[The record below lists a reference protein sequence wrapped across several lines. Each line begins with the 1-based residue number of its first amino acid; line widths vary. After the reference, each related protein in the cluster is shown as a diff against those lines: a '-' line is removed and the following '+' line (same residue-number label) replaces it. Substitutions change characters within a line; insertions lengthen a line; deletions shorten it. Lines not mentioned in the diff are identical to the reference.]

1 MTEFKKRNMRQNSK
15 NNTDLK
21 KVQIPCDLKTRVNQ
35 SSVTTLI
42 FVEAAETMLVLTEVT
57 GCLVA
62 LGLSGTAIIT
72 EPVLLQIRAPG
83 LHSTWA
89 ATAVTCCD
97 SSCLKDNTFLHIN
110 QMALWPQSIARHRW
124 NWKAWFGS
132 LIISAQVSVEYSH
145 WCHWNASESWKR
157 WQQVW
162 KYMVIMSDILRV
174 AQISL
179 SALISLALHTIWIL
193 GKCKHWVMRDR
204 TESSFA
210 F

>member
-21 KVQIPCDLKTRVNQ
+21 KVKIPCDLKTRVNQ

-110 QMALWPQSIARHRW
+110 QMAL
-124 NWKAWFGS
+124 
-132 LIISAQVSVEYSH
+132 
-145 WCHWNASESWKR
+145 
-157 WQQVW
+157 
-162 KYMVIMSDILRV
+162 
-174 AQISL
+174 
-179 SALISLALHTIWIL
+179 
-193 GKCKHWVMRDR
+193 
-204 TESSFA
+204 
-210 F
+210 

>member
-1 MTEFKKRNMRQNSK
+1 MSRCPWPVWDSYHYRTGASSDKS
-15 NNTDLK
+15 
-21 KVQIPCDLKTRVNQ
+21 TRTSQ
-35 SSVTTLI
+35 H
-42 FVEAAETMLVLTEVT
+42 M
-57 GCLVA
+57 G
-62 LGLSGTAIIT
+62 
-72 EPVLLQIRAPG
+72 
-83 LHSTWA
+83 
-89 ATAVTCCD
+89 CD
-97 SSCLKDNTFLHIN
+97 SQCLKDNTFLHIN

-132 LIISAQVSVEYSH
+132 LIISTQVSVEYSH

-162 KYMVIMSDILRV
+162 KYMVIMSDILQF

-193 GKCKHWVMRDR
+193 GECKHWVMRDR